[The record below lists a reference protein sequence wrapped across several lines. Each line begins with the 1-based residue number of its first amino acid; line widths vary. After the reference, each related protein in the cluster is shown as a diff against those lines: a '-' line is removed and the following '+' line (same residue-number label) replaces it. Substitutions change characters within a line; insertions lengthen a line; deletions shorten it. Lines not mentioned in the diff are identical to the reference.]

1 MRNKFINE
9 ALFLLFLILSY
20 SSISFFYAHQHLNG
34 HWTAL
39 IDQEMVLAYNSLLF
53 NSGIEQEFVDHSGYF
68 TFLTTSLYFKILNY
82 FNIIEVYKF
91 SQIYDYNL
99 VQIFENSIYHLRFFS
114 IYITIIMLVTAT
126 YLFDLLFKNKSY
138 SFFLVIILFFLFG
151 NLSLLSS
158 TRTEQFSVL
167 FILLSLIGLF
177 NFFEKNKL
185 IYFIIFLFFIFC
197 SILNKSQVIFQLPL
211 ILLYSFYINK
221 KPISFNY
228 EFLERLNA
236 NKLLIYV
243 FVFFFIFL
251 TLKSLVFLRDYKS
264 WIFLIAI
271 LSFLNFFFLK
281 ISNKKKRINNV
292 LILNYS
298 IIVSYFFFNIIIFL
312 HPSASLV
319 SLEKTIF
326 AVIKYTSL
334 YNSDISNVS
343 FFEFLLNLIKILL
356 VNFTYIL
363 NKFFF
368 SINSYSIILFGSMII
383 FFLNLKL
390 YSRSDKKVIVALVFS
405 FFGIFSINLIRGDF
419 PQYYSYIDYV
429 IVMLLGFVLKDLKK
443 KFSICYLTI
452 FIILV
457 FYLNIYKNQINPL
470 KKVYSDQTVSI
481 CNDYRI
487 NENNFLTT
495 WHKKIPLDKFE
506 GFCFGK

>member
-1 MRNKFINE
+1 M
-9 ALFLLFLILSY
+9 
-20 SSISFFYAHQHLNG
+20 
-34 HWTAL
+34 
-39 IDQEMVLAYNSLLF
+39 
-53 NSGIEQEFVDHSGYF
+53 
-68 TFLTTSLYFKILNY
+68 
-82 FNIIEVYKF
+82 
-91 SQIYDYNL
+91 
-99 VQIFENSIYHLRFFS
+99 
-114 IYITIIMLVTAT
+114 
-126 YLFDLLFKNKSY
+126 
-138 SFFLVIILFFLFG
+138 
-151 NLSLLSS
+151 
-158 TRTEQFSVL
+158 
-167 FILLSLIGLF
+167 
-177 NFFEKNKL
+177 
-185 IYFIIFLFFIFC
+185 
-197 SILNKSQVIFQLPL
+197 
-211 ILLYSFYINK
+211 
-221 KPISFNY
+221 
-228 EFLERLNA
+228 
-236 NKLLIYV
+236 
-243 FVFFFIFL
+243 
-251 TLKSLVFLRDYKS
+251 FLRDYKS

-506 GFCFGK
+506 DFCFGK